1 MGLVDQSIPFAM
13 GSLWCRTRLDLDLFN
28 PLAGP
33 SYDLFMTYVA
43 ARSGLGAYY
52 VPERLAMYRVHAQME
67 TAVGRERIHRANIF
81 CNTVFLSDPRLSP
94 WRPVFRGRLV
104 EAFTGLGV
112 VSLRKGRRVQALRAF
127 AAAAIRHPSRR
138 VIAGLVYSLLPSG
151 PNRVF

>member
-1 MGLVDQSIPFAM
+1 
-13 GSLWCRTRLDLDLFN
+13 
-28 PLAGP
+28 
-33 SYDLFMTYVA
+33 
-43 ARSGLGAYY
+43 
-52 VPERLAMYRVHAQME
+52 MYRVLAQME